1 VKCNARHVIG
11 CLLVYPA
18 VGLITAAA
26 VGPHLA
32 ERMPAPGRSFSLLV
46 IVLECAV
53 VAVAVPFWAAGS
65 AGLRGALA
73 RLGLFQLGSTIIAIG
88 SALIMG
94 VTLIA
99 APLKAQAVVFSFGA
113 LLIALTQIADPRRR
127 WRTQLIAVTTG
138 LAMLCTTFYCNPLI
152 ELPSTSAV
160 RNSLAAATLRANPLV
175 IVTGSVYKHDFMRGR
190 PDRMYEY
197 CVIGPYYPFRYPNWA
212 GMSFIYVA
220 MAAAIGAVSTWIRR
234 RCNA

>member
-1 VKCNARHVIG
+1 MKRNARQIIG
-11 CLLVYPA
+11 YVLAYPA

-26 VGPHLA
+26 VGPYLS
-32 ERMPAPGRSFSLLV
+32 ERMPAPGTSFSLLV

-53 VAVAVPFWAAGS
+53 VAVAGPFWAAGS
-65 AGLRGALA
+65 ANLRGALA

-94 VTLIA
+94 DALIA
-99 APLKAQAVVFSFGA
+99 APLKAQVVVFSFGA
-113 LLIALTQIADPRRR
+113 LLIALTRIAGPRQR
-127 WRTQLIAVTTG
+127 WRTQLIAVTIG

-152 ELPSTSAV
+152 ELPRTSAV
-160 RNSLAAATLRANPLV
+160 RNSLVAATLRVNPLV

-190 PDRMYEY
+190 GGRMYDY

-212 GMSFIYVA
+212 GMSFVYIA
-220 MAAAIGAVSTWIRR
+220 IAAAIGAASTWTRR
-234 RCNA
+234 KCNA